1 MSKALSSKAQ
11 NFKQKAGL
19 LTRST
24 PIAFPFTLFQQ
35 WQQDIS
41 VSFYELTAAGLFW
54 IFTKFPFNLCT
65 REPFASAKVYNNLIS
80 TKFYLFFIEKKERLF
95 V

>member
-41 VSFYELTAAGLFW
+41 VSFYELTAAGLFG
-54 IFTKFPFNLCT
+54 ILTQFPFNLCT
-65 REPFASAKVYNNLIS
+65 REPFASAKLHKNNITS
-80 TKFYLFFIEKKERLF
+80 REDKEKIVL
-95 V
+95 